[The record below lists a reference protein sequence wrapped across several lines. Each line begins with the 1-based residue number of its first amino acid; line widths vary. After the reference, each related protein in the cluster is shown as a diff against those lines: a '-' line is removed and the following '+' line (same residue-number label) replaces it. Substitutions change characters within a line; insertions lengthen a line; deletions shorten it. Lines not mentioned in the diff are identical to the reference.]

1 MIVQRIKQNTI
12 TKKTII
18 NKIEKQNKIY
28 NVTGL
33 KIK

>member
-18 NKIEKQNKIY
+18 NKIEKQNKTH

-33 KIK
+33 